1 MEIYNKFIRLL
12 IVLKIIFIILA
23 LIHFLY
29 IIKGNAN
36 SELDIT
42 VEYWKSRIE
51 FMFTI
56 LMSVLIMYLFY
67 PLREKSLLINNE
79 TKLLLFLFGIVLI
92 ITARWSYF
100 IDTSKWVGQ
109 LQDSLR

>member
-36 SELDIT
+36 SVIDIT

-67 PLREKSLLINNE
+67 PLREKPILINHD
-79 TKLLLFLFGIVLI
+79 TKLLLFLFGAVLI
-92 ITARWSYF
+92 ITARWNDF
-100 IDTSKWVGQ
+100 IETGNWIGQ
-109 LQDSLR
+109 LQKSLR

>member
-1 MEIYNKFIRLL
+1 MEIYNIFIQLL

-23 LIHFLY
+23 LIHFFDV
-29 IIKGNAN
+29 INKTTMT
-36 SELDIT
+36 ELDIK

-51 FMFTI
+51 FMFSI
-56 LMSVLIMYLFY
+56 LMSFLIMYLFY

>member
-1 MEIYNKFIRLL
+1 MGVYNIFIRLL
-12 IVLKIIFIILA
+12 IVLKITFIILA

-29 IIKGNAN
+29 IIKGNVN

-67 PLREKSLLINNE
+67 PLREKTFLINNE
-79 TKLLLFLFGIVLI
+79 TKILLFLFGIFLI
-92 ITARWSYF
+92 ITARWSDF

-109 LQDSLR
+109 LQNSLR

>member
-1 MEIYNKFIRLL
+1 MGVYNIFIRLL
-12 IVLKIIFIILA
+12 IVLKITFIILA
-23 LIHFLY
+23 LIHFFD
-29 IIKGNAN
+29 IINKKTN
-36 SELDIT
+36 SELDVN
-42 VEYWKSRIE
+42 VEYGKSRVE
-51 FMFTI
+51 FIFTI

-67 PLREKSLLINNE
+67 PRREKTLLINNE

-92 ITARWSYF
+92 ITARWTDF